1 MGDPSKLHFF
11 QPTKATW
18 ETSRAEDRPIILI
31 FCEELCST
39 CETLEQKIF
48 SAPSVQSVLTTQYIP
63 IQIDV
68 HRFPELYERFSDNQ
82 GWPHPIHCASH
93 GEFVGYCNEDSP
105 RAILSSLERLKQQ
118 LSRDKNPDLEFDGEI
133 SLNVPGAN
141 SPQLNPKTFELI
153 AETTLSFLLER
164 YDKKDGGWP
173 EQGGTKH
180 HFSSAIEFLLLLYHR
195 SRDGSLLNLVL
206 ELYNTTVKGLQDPKE
221 NGFYHAATYNWQP
234 LDKRKTLE
242 NNIAISQNIF
252 HTYQL
257 TGDLRILKTVEKTF
271 SFMKKSL
278 WDKSVGMFR
287 YGATTGKLYSYFDPK
302 GNCDVASLILDT
314 NEIFLRKFGESSN
327 LGYVE
332 SIVRIL
338 TSHETEYGIPH
349 DILNPHENQ
358 FLLRDQAAYLNLLLR
373 LYSNTG
379 KYLDRVIH
387 MTNMVTSHY
396 LDSKNFLFSDRV
408 SFPVFEFQPLSKA
421 LYRIQDTAALVR
433 NLTILSHLTGEPKW
447 RDMATRCIASY
458 SSYLDVSRE
467 VPFPPE
473 FVISLYHLIE
483 SPIEVLIFG
492 KPNNSVV
499 QGILAEVKM
508 IYEPFKIIQLLNPE
522 TDSHLIKKRI
532 PEAQLFPRPV
542 AYIKI
547 DNMLSPPAFTPKEI
561 QTMLHSLVQAIEM
574 NS

>member
-1 MGDPSKLHFF
+1 MGELSKLQFF

-18 ETSRAEDRPIILI
+18 ETSRDEDRPIILI
-31 FCEELCST
+31 FKEELCST
-39 CETLEQKIF
+39 CEAFERDIL
-48 SAPSVQSVLTTQYIP
+48 SVPSIQSVLNTQYIP
-63 IQIDV
+63 VQIDV
-68 HRFPELYERFSDNQ
+68 HRFPELYERFADNR
-82 GWPHPIHCASH
+82 GWTHPIHCASH
-93 GEFVGYCNEDSP
+93 GEFIGYCNEKSP
-105 RAILSSLERLKQQ
+105 RVILRSLESLKKQ
-118 LSRDKNPDLEFDGEI
+118 LSRDMNPRLELDGQVSYNLPGRNSAKLDPEI
-133 SLNVPGAN
+133 
-141 SPQLNPKTFELI
+141 FELI

-164 YDKKDGGWP
+164 YDKKDGGWKEP
-173 EQGGTKH
+173 GGTKH

-206 ELYNTTVKGLQDPKE
+206 DLYNTTVKGLQDPKE
-221 NGFYHAATYNWQP
+221 NGFYQAATSNWQP

-278 WDKSVGMFR
+278 WDKSAGMFR
-287 YGATTGKLYSYFDPK
+287 YGATTEKPYSFYDPK
-302 GNCDVASLILDT
+302 GNCDVACLILDT
-314 NEIFLRKFGESSN
+314 NEIFLREFGESTN
-327 LGYVE
+327 LAYME

-338 TSHETEYGIPH
+338 NSHETEYGIPH
-349 DILNPHENQ
+349 NILNPCENQ
-358 FLLRDQAAYLNLLLR
+358 YLLRDQAAYLNLLLR

-379 KYLDRVIH
+379 RYLDRVIH
-387 MTNMVTSHY
+387 MTEMVTSHY
-396 LDSKNFLFSDRV
+396 LDSKNFLFNDRA
-408 SFPVFEFQPLSKA
+408 SFPSFEFQPLSKA
-421 LYRIQDTAALVR
+421 LYRIQDTTALVR
-433 NLTILSHLTGEPKW
+433 NLTILSHITGESKW
-447 RDMATRCIASY
+447 REMAKRCIASY
-458 SSYLDVSRE
+458 SAYLDVSRE

-499 QGILAEVKM
+499 QGILAEAKM

-547 DNMLSPPAFTPKEI
+547 DNMLSPPAFTPKDI
-561 QTMLHSLVQAIEM
+561 QAMLHSLLQAIEM